1 MDEELL
7 QRLRGLMGRV
17 PADATR
23 TPPMPTQPT
32 IGPPTG
38 TRVPASPRGVFAALQ
53 RSAQPSPDTPA
64 GWANEMLNPVRA
76 GAQARQFVNQAVSA
90 AKQGRMG
97 RAAGLGVLAATSVP
111 GIPGPDDAARAI
123 RGTRSLNAPETLTAA
138 SILDPSTGKR
148 YDADFFQGGHLGAW
162 NKFVDEQLGLPP
174 MPYGEDRFERVLEMN
189 RRDLGKRRNEMVD
202 GFLTS
207 TGRFVDRTEALEIA
221 RRRHAILKSSKSLGD
236 YGLLSEDMQRVLPPP
251 KNPK

>member
-38 TRVPASPRGVFAALQ
+38 TRVPASPRGVLAALQ

-76 GAQARQFVNQAVSA
+76 GAQARQFVNQAAEAV
-90 AKQGRMG
+90 GRRQLG
-97 RAAGLGVLAATSVP
+97 RAAGLGALAAMSVP
-111 GIPGPDDAARAI
+111 GVPGSGKAAPATRIANVRDA
-123 RGTRSLNAPETLTAA
+123 
-138 SILDPSTGKR
+138 
-148 YDADFFQGGHLGAW
+148 
-162 NKFVDEQLGLPP
+162 LGLRLVDVDTPSGLVRASLEQ
-174 MPYGEDRFERVLEMN
+174 MPDGRIYVRGIQRPNLKATEIDLAAKNTLGPTAMRQLMRDVQQMEWKRPVTGWTGHRVTGANPDHMFK
-189 RRDLGKRRNEMVD
+189 GK
-202 GFLTS
+202 
-207 TGRFVDRTEALEIA
+207 
-221 RRRHAILKSSKSLGD
+221 
-236 YGLLSEDMQRVLPPP
+236 LL
-251 KNPK
+251 